1 MVVALHAASLDEGIG
16 LFHADVDNRPS
27 LALDALEAVRPL
39 IGAWLLSFFEVAAFT
54 GRDFYETADG
64 EVRMNHP
71 LNAHLAHTAALW
83 RPACERVASWLRQ
96 AFAEGI
102 QVPARHAPAIGEG
115 STVPMLAG
123 PWAARLPPGFPR
135 PLPIQL
141 PTGKNSSPGR
151 GRVPRVPLP
160 DDPVPR
166 TCWQCSRALP
176 SGRRR
181 FCTDAHAVAYHGETQ
196 WRGIVAATVER
207 YADPKPP
214 AASKAAIG
222 KRAVENAAKRLLW
235 RQRPGWSEAGDE
247 ELRRWFADTVQ
258 PQLRSY
264 KIADIMGATR
274 LSKQSVSDIRVGRH
288 IPHPRHFA
296 ALATLVGV
304 DPPSD

>member
-1 MVVALHAASLDEGIG
+1 
-16 LFHADVDNRPS
+16 
-27 LALDALEAVRPL
+27 
-39 IGAWLLSFFEVAAFT
+39 
-54 GRDFYETADG
+54 
-64 EVRMNHP
+64 
-71 LNAHLAHTAALW
+71 
-83 RPACERVASWLRQ
+83 
-96 AFAEGI
+96 
-102 QVPARHAPAIGEG
+102 
-115 STVPMLAG
+115 
-123 PWAARLPPGFPR
+123 
-135 PLPIQL
+135 
-141 PTGKNSSPGR
+141 
-151 GRVPRVPLP
+151 VPLP

-207 YADPKPP
+207 YADPKRA